1 MLKISDI
8 IKEILENDEEAY
20 FACQRGILNFS
31 AYAREIKKDLEN
43 RAKKSVNLKSVIV
56 GLSRLVKD
64 LKAPPGS
71 LLSETDL
78 SLSLHSSL
86 AEVTYEKTN
95 QNQKI
100 LNEVYQTAAQG
111 HENYLVATQGLSEIT
126 IIGSQKAVAEL
137 KRNHKNTKPIFYKE
151 NLAGITVKFPEEFI
165 KVPNMLF
172 ALEKRLAVKRINIIE
187 LVSTYTELTFIIDKK
202 DVLAAIAQ
210 LERHQGF

>member
-1 MLKISDI
+1 MIKISDI

-31 AYAREIKKDLEN
+31 AYAREIKTDLEN

-56 GLSRLVKD
+56 GLSRLGKD
-64 LKAPPGS
+64 LKTPTGS

-78 SLSLHSSL
+78 SISLHSNL
-86 AEVTYEKTN
+86 AEATFEKTKK
-95 QNQKI
+95 NQKI
-100 LNEVYQTAAQG
+100 LNEIYQKIAEG
-111 HENYLVATQGLSEIT
+111 HENYLAATQGLNEIT
-126 IIGSQKAVAEL
+126 IIGSQRAVVQL
-137 KRNHKNTKPIFYKE
+137 KQNYKNIKPLFYQE

-165 KVPNMLF
+165 NLPNILF
-172 ALEKRLAVKRINIIE
+172 ALEKKLAVKKINIIE

-202 DVLAAIAQ
+202 DVLPAIAQ

>member
-31 AYAREIKKDLEN
+31 AYAREIKTDLEH

-56 GLSRLVKD
+56 GLSRLGKD
-64 LKAPPGS
+64 LKAPPSS
-71 LLSETDL
+71 LLAETDL

-137 KRNHKNTKPIFYKE
+137 KQNHKNAKPIFYKE

-165 KVPNMLF
+165 NLPNMLF
-172 ALEKRLAVKRINIIE
+172 AIEKRLAVKKINIIE
-187 LVSTYTELTFIIDKK
+187 LVSTYTELTFVIDKK
-202 DVLAAIAQ
+202 
-210 LERHQGF
+210 